1 MIEISGTIS
10 GILLCCLAADAVIKY
25 SENFTAGVVPT
36 NQCTS
41 WKKFTSQLVNRQYTS
56 MKIYGSR
63 NPTGITIT
71 DTNIISSITNSLRT
85 STSSNFHYFGSGP
98 YYRVGQCG
106 NGIELSIGSS
116 STGLCTCT
124 SEYTI
129 RPCHGTTNFGE
140 IGLMTGNSCFGST
153 QSMTIE
159 FSYQ

>member
-63 NPTGITIT
+63 DPIGITII
-71 DTNIISSITNSLRT
+71 DTYIISSITKSLRT
-85 STSSNFHYFGSGP
+85 STADSVYHSGTNR

-106 NGIELSIGSS
+106 NGIELSIDSI

-140 IGLMTGNSCFGST
+140 IRSMTGNSCFGST

-159 FSYQ
+159 FSY

>member
-41 WKKFTSQLVNRQYTS
+41 WKKFTSQLVYRRYTS

-63 NPTGITIT
+63 DPIGITII
-71 DTNIISSITNSLRT
+71 DTNIISSITKSLRT
-85 STSSNFHYFGSGP
+85 STAVSVQYPITGQHVI
-98 YYRVGQCG
+98 VGQCG

-116 STGLCTCT
+116 SNGLCTCN
-124 SEYTI
+124 SQYTI

-140 IGLMTGNSCFGST
+140 IRLMTGNSCFGST

-159 FSYQ
+159 FSY